1 MQVSNLLGYT
11 CWNLGLLDR
20 ASLRLKQQCA
30 IFPVHNALPKVNA
43 VHSIPGQDVV
53 ITSSS
58 ISATGPHVLTVWD
71 LPTQEERSSEKQF
84 LPEMKSREETPTRQ
98 VSRHST

>member
-1 MQVSNLLGYT
+1 MCSIPRN
-11 CWNLGLLDR
+11 D
-20 ASLRLKQQCA
+20 
-30 IFPVHNALPKVNA
+30 LPKVNA

-58 ISATGPHVLTVWD
+58 ISSTGPHVLTVWD

-98 VSRHST
+98 VCRHSTRAMVQTGSTLMWWQF